1 MNTNEIKNL
10 LNNNII
16 IKLNEKGFQEIRNDI
31 LNRLFIE
38 FINKSNDKNYVYNFL
53 NEYEYLDLLPL
64 KSIISFD
71 IKNSQ
76 NKKLGIYEYKIILSF
91 ENYLKIINNIDLF
104 IQFKFWFYFF
114 INKMNLTIVE
124 IEYEYYT
131 NLIDEEI
138 KNEIINY
145 ESYSDIKKI
154 ISNIHGIFKFLFR
167 YNKLFFKY

>member
-1 MNTNEIKNL
+1 MNTNDIKNL

-71 IKNSQ
+71 IKNIQ
-76 NKKLGIYEYKIILSF
+76 NKKLGIYEYKIFLSF

-104 IQFKFWFYFF
+104 VQFKF
-114 INKMNLTIVE
+114 
-124 IEYEYYT
+124 
-131 NLIDEEI
+131 
-138 KNEIINY
+138 
-145 ESYSDIKKI
+145 
-154 ISNIHGIFKFLFR
+154 
-167 YNKLFFKY
+167 